1 MRRLRDMAAVL
12 AVSPA
17 FDGVM

>member
-17 FDGVM
+17 FDGV